1 MSTDFKFEDL
11 LDLLAERV
19 ARRVGARLTDP
30 SAGVGPRLLP
40 VEQAAVYLG
49 RSEDA
54 IRHLIS
60 CGKLPVVRTDK
71 RIFLDIQDLDRWIAE
86 NKQPS
91 LP

>member
-1 MSTDFKFEDL
+1 MATDFKFDDL

-19 ARRVGARLTDP
+19 ARRVGAKLNDP
-30 SAGVGPRLLP
+30 SSGVGPRLLP

-71 RIFLDIQDLDRWIAE
+71 RIFLDIHDLDNWISE

>member
-1 MSTDFKFEDL
+1 MATDFKFDDL

-19 ARRVGARLTDP
+19 ARRVGARLNDS

-54 IRHLIS
+54 IRHLVA

-71 RIFLDIQDLDRWIAE
+71 RIFLDIHDLDNWISE
-86 NKQPS
+86 NKQSS